1 MSDQQESSGP
11 TGPIDASGPTDTLE
25 STGSTGPTDTSG
37 PTGPTDTLEST
48 GSTGPTYTLESTGV
62 SGPQLIISSIENQIT
77 GPPPIRLDDILNSV
91 QVIQHKETE
100 DKNLLESVGTLPYEY
115 LKSSLIQ
122 WATSGFRNA
131 YPIYELRIDPPSVC
145 SDGQTRNL
153 QDYIQ
158 FVSGKTI
165 YEHVDALQAR
175 FPDIVVS
182 FSYTGASILIVVTK
196 A

>member
-11 TGPIDASGPTDTLE
+11 TGPVDPLGPQVLLG
-25 STGSTGPTDTSG
+25 SSTGPT
-37 PTGPTDTLEST
+37 
-48 GSTGPTYTLESTGV
+48 
-62 SGPQLIISSIENQIT
+62 GPQSMYDTMQSQPSE
-77 GPPPIRLDDILNSV
+77 IRLDDILNSL
-91 QVIQHKETE
+91 QVIQHKEAE
-100 DKNLLESVGTLPYEY
+100 HKGVLESVGTLPYEY
-115 LKSSLIQ
+115 LKSALIQ
-122 WATSGFRNA
+122 WATSGFPNA
-131 YPIYELRIDPPSVC
+131 YPIYEFRIEVPSTC

-165 YEHVDALQAR
+165 YEHVSVLQAR

-182 FSYTGASILIVVTK
+182 FSYTGISIVIVVTK